1 MASDTKRVVCCRE
14 CGEELDPAEN
24 DVTNLCDDCWEE
36 LTVEVYDLDFDDVG
50 DPLSRRDDEMG
61 M

>member
-1 MASDTKRVVCCRE
+1 MKIKVCRE

-24 DVTNLCDDCWEE
+24 DVTNLCDECWDDMTQEE
-36 LTVEVYDLDFDDVG
+36 YVDFDEIG
-50 DPLSRRDDEMG
+50 DALSRRDDEMG

>member
-1 MASDTKRVVCCRE
+1 MKIKCCRE

-24 DVTNLCDDCWEE
+24 DVTGLCDDCWEDM
-36 LTVEVYDLDFDDVG
+36 TVEVYDMDFDEVG
-50 DPLSRRDDEMG
+50 DALSRRDDEMG